1 MGTRR
6 RRRLIPSSLPGV
18 AHYLTFVVFAGLVAL
33 APGPDTFVVL
43 RGAVVGGRSRG
54 LWTTGGI
61 TAANVLQGLAVAT
74 GLSALLTSSA
84 HVFTAVRWAGVLYLA
99 YLGVG
104 ALRSALRAGHDTWS
118 VGSMGGRASHWTAA
132 RQGFLSNIT
141 NPKVLAFNLAVLPQ
155 FAGPHAGFLEL
166 MGLALTLTLLGL
178 LDQVA
183 VVFGASAVAQAIRRS
198 GVRRGIEGATGLV
211 MFGFAGALA
220 ADAA

>member
-1 MGTRR
+1 ME
-6 RRRLIPSSLPGV
+6 
-18 AHYLTFVVFAGLVAL
+18 HYLTFVVFAALVAV

-43 RGAVVGGRSRG
+43 RGAAVGGRSRG
-54 LWTTGGI
+54 FWTTGGI
-61 TAANVLQGLAVAT
+61 TVANVVQGLAVAT

-84 HVFTAVRWAGVLYLA
+84 EVFTLVRWAGVV
-99 YLGVG
+99 YLGYLGIG
-104 ALRSALRAGHDTWS
+104 ALRAALRHGDDAWS
-118 VGSMGGRASHWTAA
+118 VGATARATRWNAA

-166 MGLALTLTLLGL
+166 MGLALTLTALGL

-183 VVFGASAVAQAIRRS
+183 VVLGASAVAGAIRRS

-211 MFGFAGALA
+211 MLGFAGALA
-220 ADAA
+220 TDAS